1 MHCGKK
7 ILSLIL
13 ATAFLFSLVAC
24 GGDHVATP
32 EETGNYTVNYHD
44 SVTLSSIDSKV
55 EFSDFSVENLA
66 DNGTGNL
73 SFYIT
78 LHLPSEV
85 NPTVYAAWFSNFKIG
100 DNEANC
106 ELVTMGA
113 DGTGRYVQIS
123 EDSDELSDAITYHVF
138 CSAKVSETVY
148 SMTCSIKEDL
158 NFEFVISASDVSMI
172 LFEQAEE
179 LFADEQYDDSLA
191 YYELI
196 TGTQKGQADIRIQSI
211 ECLNVID
218 SLNATI
224 EGNYNTTTDFLGQY
238 MDALFNTSVSAEGSY
253 DIATYTYN
261 LRIYFSS
268 MFSDIAGILGASLG
282 EVVGNS
288 GGVQGTHAKES
299 YEIFREAGFDSITC
313 YVEYCDYEGN
323 VIESDTY
330 TKDDYERES
339 ESQIQQEK
347 AAGIEHIGDFTI
359 QKGTL
364 IEYSGNSTNV
374 EIPNTVSTIGADAF
388 QGNQNLQSVDIPDSV
403 VVIESGAFLNCKNL
417 QDVHFSNN
425 LKIIGFRAFEGCSL
439 ETLVYPA
446 SIEQVDSYAFSMNDI
461 KQVTFLPGIATIPQ
475 GVCNFTSITTLA
487 EIIIP
492 EGVKS
497 IDGYAFMDL
506 KVSTITL
513 PSSLEKIE
521 EHAFERVNADTIN
534 YNGTISQYSNIT
546 IESVTSNGEFSF
558 GPINCTD
565 GVFDLHEKTSYFIE
579 DGGF

>member
-55 EFSDFSVENLA
+55 EFSDFSVEDLA

-100 DNEANC
+100 DNETNC

-196 TGTQKGQADIRIQSI
+196 TGTQKEQADIRIQSI
-211 ECLNVID
+211 ECLNAID

-299 YEIFREAGFDSITC
+299 YETFREAGFDSITC
-313 YVEYCDYEGN
+313 CVEYCDYEGN

-330 TKDDYERES
+330 TKDDYERDHEP
-339 ESQIQQEK
+339 QIQPELAPEQNDDQITSTFVPGTVSEVPEGQTT
-347 AAGIEHIGDFTI
+347 AWIAGEYCGRTVKETI
-359 QKGTL
+359 IDWDGEL
-364 IEYSGNSTNV
+364 NYSYIPIIVTGESPDADWGYGFAEGYGSTNYTV
-374 EIPNTVSTIGADAF
+374 LNASDTSADFDLYIGSTNICTYIFLENPGNNKTYYDMLHAVLKSMENTGSQLNHMLFEINSKEMLSISLHELEAIGRD
-388 QGNQNLQSVDIPDSV
+388 Q
-403 VVIESGAFLNCKNL
+403 
-417 QDVHFSNN
+417 
-425 LKIIGFRAFEGCSL
+425 
-439 ETLVYPA
+439 
-446 SIEQVDSYAFSMNDI
+446 
-461 KQVTFLPGIATIPQ
+461 
-475 GVCNFTSITTLA
+475 FTSEDAASGL
-487 EIIIP
+487 
-492 EGVKS
+492 
-497 IDGYAFMDL
+497 GYF
-506 KVSTITL
+506 
-513 PSSLEKIE
+513 
-521 EHAFERVNADTIN
+521 
-534 YNGTISQYSNIT
+534 
-546 IESVTSNGEFSF
+546 
-558 GPINCTD
+558 
-565 GVFDLHEKTSYFIE
+565 
-579 DGGF
+579 